1 MTLLLSFVG
10 CKEVPMNHD
19 INYELTE
26 AVSAYIETND
36 LKSLTGTNTDSE
48 EVTAYKSDTGY
59 GLLIASQEDSKDEIV
74 IKDIPI
80 DAEAFGEDDIL
91 LYRQVKGEKHAYIGL
106 FIKDEDF
113 VKKTDAIYVGF
124 SHAKSGEVSAVQ
136 QTSNGQSACII
147 TYLNQKDI
155 RKISEIRLM
164 DKGGQTL
171 YSKTYE

>member
-19 INYELTE
+19 INYEL
-26 AVSAYIETND
+26 
-36 LKSLTGTNTDSE
+36 
-48 EVTAYKSDTGY
+48 
-59 GLLIASQEDSKDEIV
+59 LIASQEDSEDEPV
-74 IKDIPI
+74 LKDIPI
-80 DAEAFGEDDIL
+80 DPDAFGENDIL
-91 LYRQVKGEKHAYIGL
+91 LYSQVKGEKHTYIGL

-113 VKKTDAIYVGF
+113 VKKADTIYVGF

-147 TYLNQKDI
+147 TYLNQKAI
-155 RKISEIRLM
+155 REISEIRLM
-164 DKGGQTL
+164 DNGGQTL